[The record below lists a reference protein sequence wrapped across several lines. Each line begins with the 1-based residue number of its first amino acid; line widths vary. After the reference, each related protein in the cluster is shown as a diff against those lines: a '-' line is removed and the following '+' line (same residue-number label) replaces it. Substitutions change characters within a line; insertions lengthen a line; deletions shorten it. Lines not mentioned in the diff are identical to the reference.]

1 MDNLNIADII
11 KSAFDGKPADV
22 ATAFNSAIQSKM
34 ADAIE
39 LKRQEISQNMYGDT
53 DEGEDENLDD
63 DVEVDADEDDTDLYN
78 LDVED
83 QPDEDV

>member
-53 DEGEDENLDD
+53 DEG
-63 DVEVDADEDDTDLYN
+63 
-78 LDVED
+78 
-83 QPDEDV
+83 